1 MKILRRD
8 RLQTL
13 REVQSKFYQETESFL
28 QKPLRAEPDEQSEE
42 KFIFS
47 DTNPALCVVPSE
59 ATLLAFTSGE
69 EMTVR
74 DWGAG
79 GSNV

>member
-13 REVQSKFYQETESFL
+13 REVQSKFYQETVSSRSL
-28 QKPLRAEPDEQSEE
+28 LGLSQMNSEE

-74 DWGAG
+74 D
-79 GSNV
+79 